1 MNGKQCSSVQY
12 ISTVYQ
18 YISISVYQ
26 YISISYVSG
35 KVLKVDDDYE
45 RRYHLFHAQN
55 QSDHNNY
62 HPPGTH
68 RRTMIKR
75 STGAT
80 TAHVCLSFR
89 HPLVEGVDFSFM
101 TNERTTALQKSK
113 RHNCLRQNI
122 LHSHGCTFAVCQC
135 QFLKKIIHHGTKI
148 ARCQA

>member
-62 HPPGTH
+62 HPAGTH
-68 RRTMIKR
+68 RRTMIKDLLALR
-75 STGAT
+75 RPTY
-80 TAHVCLSFR
+80 VC

-135 QFLKKIIHHGTKI
+135 QFLKKRNHHGTKI